1 MEPESRRILLMMHYC
16 ERCEEAEETEDER
29 LPQGWGQVTYV
40 GASGFRFS
48 EKLCEECMKK
58 YLRGLKHVPR

>member
-1 MEPESRRILLMMHYC
+1 MMHYC